1 MGVVRVFA
9 LNIRHQNTNYP
20 KPVLLS
26 SVSDAQ
32 EIGSTN

>member
-1 MGVVRVFA
+1 MGVVHVFV
-9 LNIRHQNTNYP
+9 LNIRHQNSNYP

-32 EIGSTN
+32 EISSVN